1 MSREIDLKL
10 NDDTGD
16 KIAFNDNNNN
26 NDEESEADL
35 LVDEE
40 DKISAKDVRLA
51 LCEDKEARVNTPP
64 DNKSVRCFVNLF
76 YSYCMSHTYIII
88 QNATE

>member
-1 MSREIDLKL
+1 MSRETDLKL
-10 NDDTGD
+10 NDDAGD

-51 LCEDKEARVNTPP
+51 LCEDKEARVNTLP
-64 DNKSVRCFVNLF
+64 DDKSKGSLLCHFI
-76 YSYCMSHTYIII
+76 Y
-88 QNATE
+88 QNATK